1 MLLKSLHFINLT
13 LIVSKVF
20 QVPACFAEQRRAKSM
35 IHVHLWP
42 ELVVLMRGENSSNSK
57 SQRLLSQGY
66 LIGRPFSMWWVSLSA
81 WPHISEHF
89 LMEGGNPF
97 ICFSGELS
105 LSQLLLSNFSSK
117 FWVNVPFAVKTFLLP
132 RQSKSLL
139 SLLYHCYFI
148 QNLCTDVS
156 YSIKVEMLKSPW
168 DTVRIKYGNILE
180 SSWHGLWLLSF
191 WLYLTSIAVVIL
203 FTYSSNISKLCPP
216 WGQVLYFIHRYIP
229 RT

>member
-66 LIGRPFSMWWVSLSA
+66 LIGRPFSMWWVSLST

-117 FWVNVPFAVKTFLLP
+117 FWVNVKCPFCGQDFSTPQAKQVTSFSALPLLFY
-132 RQSKSLL
+132 SKSLHRCFL
-139 SLLYHCYFI
+139 LHKSGDVKISL
-148 QNLCTDVS
+148 
-156 YSIKVEMLKSPW
+156 
-168 DTVRIKYGNILE
+168 G
-180 SSWHGLWLLSF
+180 
-191 WLYLTSIAVVIL
+191 
-203 FTYSSNISKLCPP
+203 
-216 WGQVLYFIHRYIP
+216 HRED
-229 RT
+229 